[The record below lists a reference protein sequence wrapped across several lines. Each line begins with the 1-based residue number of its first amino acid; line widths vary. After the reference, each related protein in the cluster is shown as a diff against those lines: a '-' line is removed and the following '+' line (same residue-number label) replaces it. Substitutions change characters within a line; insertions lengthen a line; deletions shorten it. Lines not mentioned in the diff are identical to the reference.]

1 MDASQPPTLSLHR
14 PESRALALGLAVN
27 HLMTKPAFMRIRFGE
42 LSQLLA
48 GIVNRDHYF
57 FVVDQTRQIQGFA
70 GWALTS
76 RRNAE
81 DWLSGRRALESKD
94 CVAGECIVMNAW
106 SASTITTH
114 RYMVREARKV
124 LGDKDAIFFRRFYG
138 DGRTRPVRISKHGL
152 SL

>member
-1 MDASQPPTLSLHR
+1 MDASQPTLSLYR
-14 PESRALALGLAVN
+14 PEWRALALGLAVN
-27 HLMTKPAFMRIRFGE
+27 HLMTKPSFMRMRFGE

-76 RRNAE
+76 RGNAE
-81 DWLSGRRALESKD
+81 DWLSGRRALASKD
-94 CVAGECIVMNAW
+94 CIAGECIVMNAW

-114 RYMVREARKV
+114 RYMVRETRKV

-138 DGRTRPVRISKHGL
+138 DGRMRPVRISKHGFFP
-152 SL
+152 